1 MSVGCPAV
9 KFLKQ
14 AANQLIIGG
23 HHEFTVGVEGEG
35 SCFAMRVV
43 HPLLIGH

>member
-1 MSVGCPAV
+1 MLDVPLLVFETGSFFELVLGE
-9 KFLKQ
+9 
-14 AANQLIIGG
+14 

-43 HPLLIGH
+43 HPLLMGH